1 MTPSGAAR
9 KILTQRQNTHSSPL
23 EQNAIPELSRRA
35 FAVFLR
41 QLNTTATDRA
51 ALPVPADRSRADAAW
66 RVGKIAGARNR
77 LSSNAA
83 ACCGQ

>member
-1 MTPSGAAR
+1 MTPSDAAGE
-9 KILTQRQNTHSSPL
+9 ILTQRQNTHSSPL

-51 ALPVPADRSRADAAW
+51 ALPGPADRSRAGAA
-66 RVGKIAGARNR
+66 
-77 LSSNAA
+77 
-83 ACCGQ
+83 